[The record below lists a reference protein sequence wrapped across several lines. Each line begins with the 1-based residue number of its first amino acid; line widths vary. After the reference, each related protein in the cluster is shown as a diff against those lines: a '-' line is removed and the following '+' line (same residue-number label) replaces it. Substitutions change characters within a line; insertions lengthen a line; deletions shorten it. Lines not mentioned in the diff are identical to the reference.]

1 MWSKLRNIIY
11 ILHWSSIDVCLGV
24 AGLALCLWQHIAIKP
39 HLAWL
44 FVLPSTVWIIYFL
57 DHWLDTKE
65 NGHIISPRHAFIH
78 QNRKIFVPFAS
89 LLVFTNALLLML
101 YFNFSQITFA
111 TLVVLPCLFYLLCT
125 YFKVKWFTK
134 ELFAAPIYALG
145 ICFLP
150 IYTNLSESASMLFIA
165 YFGAIVFLIALI
177 NLLQIA
183 MVEAKTDTIHKQQNT
198 ANIIGLQSTK
208 MFLAILYPLALFTIY
223 TAPFAR
229 GLMAGFT
236 ACVALHSIFYTRMAY
251 TSYRIISEWGFLA
264 VWIVYFVADYFK

>member
-1 MWSKLRNIIY
+1 MQSKLRNIIY

-39 HLAWL
+39 PLAWL
-44 FVLPSTVWIIYFL
+44 FILPSTVWIIYFL

-78 QNRKIFVPFAS
+78 QNRKIFVLFAS
-89 LLVFTNALLLML
+89 LLALINGIILIVF
-101 YFNFSQITFA
+101 FSFSQISYA
-111 TLVVLPCLFYLLCT
+111 TMVVLPCLFYFLCT

-134 ELFAAPIYALG
+134 ELFAALIYTLG

-150 IYTNLSESASMLFIA
+150 IYSNLSESASLLFIA
-165 YFGAIVFLIALI
+165 YFGIIVFLIALI

-183 MVEAKTDTIHKQQNT
+183 MVEAKADTIHKQQNT

-208 MFLAILYPLALFTIY
+208 MFLAILYPLALFTLY
-223 TAPFAR
+223 TAPFAW

-236 ACVALHSIFYTRMAY
+236 ACIALHSIFYTRIAY
-251 TSYRIISEWGFLA
+251 TSYRIISEWSFLA
-264 VWIVYFVADYFK
+264 VWIIFRAIQ